1 MNIIGTYMV
10 PHPPLIVPNV
20 GKGEEEK
27 IIETTLAY
35 EKVADEIANIK
46 PDTIII
52 SSPHAPLFSDGFYI
66 SKEEVLKGNFGSFGA
81 SEVSFTE
88 INDLDLAKKIEKKAK
103 ERNILA
109 VVKDNLKDL
118 DHASMVPLY
127 FIRKKYNDFKTIIIG
142 LSGLSLVEHY
152 MLGQVIQ
159 EVVNE
164 SNKKVVYVASGDLS
178 HKLQEYGPYGFS
190 EDGVIYDIKII
201 DTLSKADF
209 LELMEYEES
218 FLDKAAICGHK
229 SFLIMAG
236 SIDGKN
242 VLTKFYSHEDVTG
255 VGYGIL
261 SYKVLDSNKNRCFLD
276 KYYEKERNKIKEKRK
291 KSDDYVKLAIDS
303 IYSYIKDKKVLDINS
318 ISNDELINNKA
329 GVFVSIH
336 KFNELRGCIGTIYP
350 MYDSIGEEI
359 INNSISASIKDYRFD
374 EVKEDE
380 LDYLDINVDVLME
393 PEKINSKE
401 DLDIKKYGVIVS
413 SGVKRGL
420 LLPDIEGINS
430 VDEQIEIAKRKA
442 SILDDEDISLERFE
456 VIRHI

>member
-178 HKLQEYGPYGFS
+178 HKLQDYGPYGYI
-190 EDGVIYDIKII
+190 EEGPVYDEKIM
-201 DTLSKADF
+201 DVMSNAKFEEL
-209 LELMEYEES
+209 LEFDET
-218 FLDKAAICGHK
+218 FLDKAAECGHR
-229 SFLIMAG
+229 SFTIMAG
-236 SIDGKN
+236 VLDGYN
-242 VLTKFYSHEDVTG
+242 VQVNNYSHEDITG
-255 VGYGIL
+255 VGYGIC
-261 SYKVLDSNKNRCFLD
+261 SFYPKEKNSERNLLEKYLD
-276 KYYEKERNKIKEKRK
+276 KYKESI
-291 KSDDYVKLAIDS
+291 KSDDPFVVLAKDTINE
-303 IYSYIKDKKVLDINS
+303 YITNKKILEVPKNLS
-318 ISNDELINNKA
+318 KELIDNQA

-336 KFNELRGCIGTIYP
+336 KFGNLRGCVGTIQAV
-350 MYDSIGEEI
+350 MNSIAEEI
-359 INNSISASIKDYRFD
+359 IHNAISASTKDLRFNPIT
-374 EVKEDE
+374 EDE
-380 LDYLDINVDVLME
+380 LPYLEINVDVLS
-393 PEKINSKE
+393 PREKINSKDE
-401 DLDIKKYGVIVS
+401 LDPKKYGVIVS
-413 SGVKRGL
+413 SGYKRGL
-420 LLPDIEGINS
+420 LLPDLEGIET
-430 VDEQIEIAKRKA
+430 VDEQIRIAKSKGNI
-442 SILDDEDISLERFE
+442 SNDEDYQLERFE
-456 VIRHI
+456 VIRHK